1 MPGIIERLSD
11 QKFSAITTAITA
23 VVTALITVGT
33 TIAVRPS
40 ATSANKCP
48 VDRSF
53 VSQVSSYANNVD
65 GWLEKGVASLDNLLQ
80 ARSNV
85 DTGELQILKNNVF
98 GQLKSQTKDLGAAA
112 AVARESCQ
120 Q

>member
-33 TIAVRPS
+33 IAVRPS
-40 ATSANKCP
+40 ATSAYKCP
-48 VDRSF
+48 VDKSF
-53 VSQVSSYANNVD
+53 VSQVSNYVNNVD
-65 GWLEKGVASLDNLLQ
+65 GWLEKGVVSLDNLLQ
-80 ARSNV
+80 AHSNV
-85 DTGELQILKNNVF
+85 DTGELQILKSNVF
-98 GQLKSQTKDLGAAA
+98 GQLKGQTRDLSAAA
-112 AVARESCQ
+112 AVARKSCQ